1 MLSEVPLVV
10 MKNETLKHESTW
22 RNAWFEKGLQSNH
35 TREMHHLLLTW
46 CHIEFGCQKTYSV
59 CASETIVIRV
69 IQRARPGSCF
79 TLLSTLS
86 AQLSQFSHIKG
97 DNDQNKPSNS
107 QFKGMV
113 SYTWQTSEVCLVK
126 LHTTRLL
133 CTNLKWFVW
142 ADFSPLES
150 DMIMRSLHFR
160 FLKQTQKNDLWV
172 CLKWPIWWNASLL
185 KYLAWTI
192 KSTLIKRM
200 ATHTHTHYSADC

>member
-1 MLSEVPLVV
+1 MAQLMNGDLRRDC
-10 MKNETLKHESTW
+10 NQTI
-22 RNAWFEKGLQSNH
+22 H

-107 QFKGMV
+107 QFNVMV
-113 SYTWQTSEVCLVK
+113 SYTWRKATCNTFTMYQPEMICL
-126 LHTTRLL
+126 
-133 CTNLKWFVW
+133 
-142 ADFSPLES
+142 S
-150 DMIMRSLHFR
+150 R
-160 FLKQTQKNDLWV
+160 FL
-172 CLKWPIWWNASLL
+172 
-185 KYLAWTI
+185 TI
-192 KSTLIKRM
+192 
-200 ATHTHTHYSADC
+200 AE

>member
-1 MLSEVPLVV
+1 
-10 MKNETLKHESTW
+10 MKHWNTNQHGATHE
-22 RNAWFEKGLQSNH
+22 RWFEKGLQSNH

-69 IQRARPGSCF
+69 IQKARPGSCF

-107 QFKGMV
+107 QFKVMV
-113 SYTWQTSEVCLVK
+113 PYTWQTSEVCLVK
-126 LHTTRLL
+126 LHITRLL

-142 ADFSPLES
+142 ADFSPLQS
-150 DMIMRSLHFR
+150 DMILRSLHFR
-160 FLKQTQKNDLWV
+160 FLKQTQ
-172 CLKWPIWWNASLL
+172 
-185 KYLAWTI
+185 
-192 KSTLIKRM
+192 
-200 ATHTHTHYSADC
+200 